1 MNVPEITSAH
11 EFNDQY
17 EHLVNAAKNRSF
29 ELSELLMLLEP
40 TVFVYASAQSA
51 LALDKPPTNIGKE
64 ARALAENIVSKT
76 TLIDIS
82 NAIAEADAGVEI
94 LSSYKVLPLDNDI
107 WGIRVRR
114 LANTRRYILKLYIE
128 CIETIPQY
136 KELAKDFIAKA
147 KTLLVPPTAPLITNY
162 NNV

>member
-1 MNVPEITSAH
+1 MNIPEISSAH

-17 EHLVNAAKNRSF
+17 ERLLKASKDRSF
-29 ELSELLMLLEP
+29 EMSELLMLLEP

-64 ARALAENIVSKT
+64 ARALAQNIVSKT

-82 NAIAEADAGVEI
+82 NAIAGADAQTDL
-94 LSSYKVLPLDNDI
+94 LSPYKVLPLGNDI

-114 LANTRRYILKLYIE
+114 LADARRYILKLYIE
-128 CIETIPQY
+128 CIERIPQY
-136 KELAKDFIAKA
+136 KDLAKDFIAKA
-147 KTLLVPPTAPLITNY
+147 NTLLVSSTATLVTN
-162 NNV
+162 